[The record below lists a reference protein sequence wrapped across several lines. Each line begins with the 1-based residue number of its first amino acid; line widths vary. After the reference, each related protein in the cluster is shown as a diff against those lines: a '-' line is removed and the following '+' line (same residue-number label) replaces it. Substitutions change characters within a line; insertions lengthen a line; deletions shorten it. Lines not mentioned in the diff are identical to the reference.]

1 MARHTTDFPEDIIYL
16 ILDLLNFDKQTLSAC
31 SLVSKQWTIPCQQY
45 LFKSLCITNIEK
57 FGDDR
62 DHDIKRFSNFVTNNH
77 KICPYIRHLM
87 LQAKP
92 QLSISALSIKTSTL
106 LLVLNQLP
114 GLSSFVLSQLHV
126 NFNTEQ
132 VLQVKYE
139 IDAVHLDRIKPM
151 NKIFFLLS
159 LFPAINNL
167 TIISSDFY
175 NCCRDLSFPHL
186 RIKHL
191 DIKDATRSDLLIS
204 GLLQIPETVE
214 SLEVIHARI
223 THLNVLNLLGQLLD
237 KTATHIIDL
246 QLLFSP
252 ENMNPSNKYNDLNFA
267 NQLKKCSSLRIAQF
281 DIGIMDFKSRSGTDL
296 HHGLFDYII
305 ELVSHIPI
313 TVNELKIGVIYRGRH
328 PLNQVLERLDWQKLS
343 NIISKRKLPLLVIS
357 ISSTVSL
364 DTSRKEK
371 TGIIHAVKVPREGL
385 DNLLD
390 WLIENIPPTVDG
402 MSRMVQRRASYGP
415 GVW

>member
-77 KICPYIRHLM
+77 KICPYIRDLM

-114 GLSSFVLSQLHV
+114 GLSSLVLSQLHV
-126 NFNTEQ
+126 NFNTE
-132 VLQVKYE
+132 
-139 IDAVHLDRIKPM
+139 
-151 NKIFFLLS
+151 
-159 LFPAINNL
+159 
-167 TIISSDFY
+167 
-175 NCCRDLSFPHL
+175 
-186 RIKHL
+186 
-191 DIKDATRSDLLIS
+191 
-204 GLLQIPETVE
+204 QIPETVE

-402 MSRMVQRRASYGP
+402 MSRMVQRRASYGL